1 MRRAGEPE
9 KRRGGGG
16 GALTVARAEHGCFL
30 GNEGRGCGCCGGDF
44 LVLLLLLLLLLPLPS
59 SASAESPAGRVAQC
73 RRLGSEEDR
82 AACGGRSAATSR
94 GGERGIRRRWRR
106 RLGGDGKETGER
118 RRREAEAERGKKR
131 RLYSPYDRNCK
142 EYVQWVCSAV
152 LSAAA
157 LRLQPCVVRL
167 QLAAVWLQKRAA
179 DQAQWLTPQ
188 RTLVHGVHQLPRA
201 MPLEEEARVAPPIL
215 HSLFLRSP
223 SPLPPPSIFFPSCP
237 FYLGRR
243 RTGWWRSR
251 RGEVVE
257 GRGNG
262 RIHHGEVV
270 EEPSTVPAKMDP

>member
-131 RLYSPYDRNCK
+131 RYIYTDADLFR
-142 EYVQWVCSAV
+142 VA
-152 LSAAA
+152 
-157 LRLQPCVVRL
+157 
-167 QLAAVWLQKRAA
+167 WLQRSTSRAFA
-179 DQAQWLTPQ
+179 SSASAPAWNFRQLLWAQIEFHLLLRP
-188 RTLVHGVHQLPRA
+188 
-201 MPLEEEARVAPPIL
+201 ARVEFTPTCWARLEFPP
-215 HSLFLRSP
+215 
-223 SPLPPPSIFFPSCP
+223 
-237 FYLGRR
+237 
-243 RTGWWRSR
+243 T
-251 RGEVVE
+251 
-257 GRGNG
+257 
-262 RIHHGEVV
+262 
-270 EEPSTVPAKMDP
+270 